1 MNLWRGV
8 PDLSRP
14 EEILGYTLF
23 PAGDA
28 ANLFVYLPGRLEVA
42 PRENAPAELDFSI
55 ESVHGQNPFKPP
67 QSYGVLDFRLHAAPF
82 SAEAFEALRQKYP
95 GASLTPALFRRGW
108 LRLVS
113 TSANEST
120 SDGAT
125 NSDALQAPVALASN
139 GLDATRYIRRLAQ
152 DEVSLLRRVLQE
164 ATLTYS
170 AVAEMEIEG
179 LTDHV
184 PARLDFSPAAL
195 LAALQA
201 LADAQ
206 GCLACSKLVDFW
218 MQDVAHLPVTPLEG
232 FDTIDRA
239 RLAHTLADWTLAE
252 YAVCVPSPVLPAVP
266 TCQLQPPQ
274 PLPDVVRWDLHLD
287 KLVPHVVL
295 LTLDPFDAAR
305 QVVAANGLESV
316 LTETVVPTLET
327 GVVSL
332 TVAANLPDNLQG
344 VLHMGVNLLAPPTPP
359 QRVHPLT
366 AGLMFDDPQARQT
379 VNWQF
384 SPVEEE
390 AYQYTTFVFVRQ
402 AGSIRRYEGQPTAHR
417 GPYLL
422 LSVADFPLGFVPVKA
437 SVLLLSQALIQ
448 GVCRY
453 PDAQTG
459 ADVTLPFELNSA
471 QPAVT
476 LTLPAAVLPQ
486 ATIHLQAC
494 ALQGQAMLTL
504 GDSPARGLSLDLL
517 NLREYGPHAI
527 QVTLEFDVP
536 GVVLVALELLPE
548 ATGDQPAQAGVIAL
562 TPDSPQAT
570 WRYFAAS
577 PFQAG
582 YQYRRRAEDGAPPVA
597 WSAVQSPFE
606 ALKLKVSQL

>member
-67 QSYGVLDFRLHAAPF
+67 QPYGVLDLRLHAAPF
-82 SAEAFEALRQKYP
+82 SADAFDALRRKYP

-113 TSANEST
+113 TSANGST
-120 SDGAT
+120 NDGSTNSGAT
-125 NSDALQAPVALASN
+125 NSDAFQAPVALTSN

-252 YAVCVPSPVLPAVP
+252 YAVSVPSPVLPAVP
-266 TCQLQPPQ
+266 TCRLQPPQ

-287 KLVPHVVL
+287 KLVPRVVL

-332 TVAANLPDNLQG
+332 TIAANLPDNLQG

-366 AGLMFDDPQARQT
+366 AGLMFDEP
-379 VNWQF
+379 
-384 SPVEEE
+384 
-390 AYQYTTFVFVRQ
+390 
-402 AGSIRRYEGQPTAHR
+402 AGA
-417 GPYLL
+417 
-422 LSVADFPLGFVPVKA
+422 
-437 SVLLLSQALIQ
+437 
-448 GVCRY
+448 
-453 PDAQTG
+453 PDG
-459 ADVTLPFELNSA
+459 ELA
-471 QPAVT
+471 ILA
-476 LTLPAAVLPQ
+476 
-486 ATIHLQAC
+486 
-494 ALQGQAMLTL
+494 G
-504 GDSPARGLSLDLL
+504 GGGGLSIHY
-517 NLREYGPHAI
+517 LRLRA
-527 QVTLEFDVP
+527 P
-536 GVVLVALELLPE
+536 G
-548 ATGDQPAQAGVIAL
+548 GQH
-562 TPDSPQAT
+562 SP
-570 WRYFAAS
+570 
-577 PFQAG
+577 
-582 YQYRRRAEDGAPPVA
+582 
-597 WSAVQSPFE
+597 
-606 ALKLKVSQL
+606 L